1 MKKYYANELDE
12 IERPYEMEYSSMKSS
27 KNDSL
32 KAKANKL
39 KVINKNLLNIN
50 NNNNQINNQKNIFRN
65 TPNLNSI
72 SSFKSLQNNNVN
84 NNINFRLNE
93 ITKKKLENYM
103 ESTKNKFPKKNI
115 QNNPKKQK
123 QNKNLNKKTNNN
135 TNIYSKVNNYWEIRE
150 KKNKIKMLRIKK
162 EREDKIYGE
171 LYPKPKISKNTQ
183 EIIERLKERNYELTA
198 EDEYEE
204 EINRNIPIRTKE
216 KNYFFKTVY
225 YSNKIKLNKKNKKQI
240 NKSFSKINPK
250 YKNNKFNLIQINNK
264 KRAKTPK
271 LKRYTSTKN
280 KKSSSQ
286 KKLNFSVADI
296 KNLEMIRQLR
306 QKEEEEK
313 IEEIENKIKTEEN
326 RNITEDVKIN
336 KKIIIDKELKNS
348 NEKNLVNKSISI
360 LSMRNP
366 SINLNYIS
374 NINEIMTSRK
384 YLNELYNKDKKI
396 INHSFILNSS
406 TSPGTSNIK
415 KININ
420 NTNSSS
426 LKNKVSKTL
435 DNKIKQKSK
444 SGIAPKK
451 NKNKNCIEYGLY
463 DPNAKS
469 LRYRHYTDISKSYN
483 SYIKSNNTFGK
494 KENNSV
500 NKSNNFIVKSDE
512 RLFDINQ
519 SYIGKNK
526 IKNNLCFEFDR
537 EINEK
542 DEGVNQLYKKELKQK
557 TNEINKIEVELKER
571 DMINKKLIN
580 ESIVNDKDFEK
591 IVLKNESLNN
601 KYNEINN
608 QSLLKFRE
616 ENLKKLEELRQKG
629 QKGNNFDKY
638 KLLNIKNEEEKNDDK
653 QYNGKINTMKY
664 KSILSSEQQNIE
676 NNLELYNNELRTNE
690 QKKKA
695 LLNKLFSNDYKKSI
709 ALEND
714 EDINNNGL
722 QFGVNKYFVKNDLNL
737 NDKFIYKYDSNKN
750 EDMLDKKGLNGNNEN
765 IVENFEF
772 ERRHHF

>member
-1 MKKYYANELDE
+1 M
-12 IERPYEMEYSSMKSS
+12 
-27 KNDSL
+27 
-32 KAKANKL
+32 
-39 KVINKNLLNIN
+39 
-50 NNNNQINNQKNIFRN
+50 
-65 TPNLNSI
+65 
-72 SSFKSLQNNNVN
+72 
-84 NNINFRLNE
+84 
-93 ITKKKLENYM
+93 
-103 ESTKNKFPKKNI
+103 
-115 QNNPKKQK
+115 
-123 QNKNLNKKTNNN
+123 NKKINNN

-150 KKNKIKMLRIKK
+150 KKNKIKMQRIKK

-183 EIIERLKERNYELTA
+183 EIIERLKERNYELSA
-198 EDEYEE
+198 DDEYEE

-240 NKSFSKINPK
+240 NKSYSKINPK
-250 YKNNKFNLIQINNK
+250 IKKNKFNLIPINNK

-271 LKRYTSTKN
+271 SKRYTSTKN
-280 KKSSSQ
+280 KKSSNQ
-286 KKLNFSVADI
+286 KKINFSVADI
-296 KNLEMIRQLR
+296 KNLEMIKQLR

-313 IEEIENKIKTEEN
+313 IKEIENKIKKEEN
-326 RNITEDVKIN
+326 ENFHDDEKI
-336 KKIIIDKELKNS
+336 KKVIDKELKKNNE
-348 NEKNLVNKSISI
+348 NEKNLVNKSMNMM
-360 LSMRNP
+360 SMRNT

-384 YLNELYNKDKKI
+384 YLNEIYNKDKKI

-406 TSPGTSNIK
+406 TSPQTPSIK
-415 KININ
+415 KINN
-420 NTNSSS
+420 NNANNSS
-426 LKNKVSKTL
+426 LNHKVWKAL
-435 DNKIKQKSK
+435 NPKIMQKAK
-444 SGIAPKK
+444 SGIAHKK
-451 NKNKNCIEYGLY
+451 NKTKNYIEYGLY

-483 SYIKSNNTFGK
+483 SYVKSNNAEEK
-494 KENNSV
+494 KENIAV
-500 NKSNNFIVKSDE
+500 NKSNNLIAKSDD

-519 SYIGKNK
+519 SLFDKNK
-526 IKNNLCFEFDR
+526 IKSNLCFQFDR

-542 DEGVNQLYKKELKQK
+542 DNEVIQIYKKELKQK

-629 QKGNNFDKY
+629 KKENNFDKY
-638 KLLNIKNEEEKNDDK
+638 KFLNIKNEEEKNVDK

-695 LLNKLFSNDYKKSI
+695 LLNKLFGNDYKKSI
-709 ALEND
+709 ALENE
-714 EDINNNGL
+714 EDINNNEL
-722 QFGVNKYFVKNDLNL
+722 QFGVNKYFVKNELNL
-737 NDKFIYKYDSNKN
+737 NDKFIYKCNSNKN
-750 EDMLDKKGLNGNNEN
+750 EDILDKKGLNGNNEN

>member
-1 MKKYYANELDE
+1 M
-12 IERPYEMEYSSMKSS
+12 
-27 KNDSL
+27 
-32 KAKANKL
+32 
-39 KVINKNLLNIN
+39 
-50 NNNNQINNQKNIFRN
+50 
-65 TPNLNSI
+65 
-72 SSFKSLQNNNVN
+72 
-84 NNINFRLNE
+84 
-93 ITKKKLENYM
+93 
-103 ESTKNKFPKKNI
+103 
-115 QNNPKKQK
+115 
-123 QNKNLNKKTNNN
+123 
-135 TNIYSKVNNYWEIRE
+135 
-150 KKNKIKMLRIKK
+150 
-162 EREDKIYGE
+162 
-171 LYPKPKISKNTQ
+171 
-183 EIIERLKERNYELTA
+183 
-198 EDEYEE
+198 
-204 EINRNIPIRTKE
+204 
-216 KNYFFKTVY
+216 
-225 YSNKIKLNKKNKKQI
+225 
-240 NKSFSKINPK
+240 
-250 YKNNKFNLIQINNK
+250 
-264 KRAKTPK
+264 
-271 LKRYTSTKN
+271 
-280 KKSSSQ
+280 
-286 KKLNFSVADI
+286 
-296 KNLEMIRQLR
+296 
-306 QKEEEEK
+306 
-313 IEEIENKIKTEEN
+313 
-326 RNITEDVKIN
+326 KIN
-336 KKIIIDKELKNS
+336 KKIIIDKELKNN

-384 YLNELYNKDKKI
+384 YLNDLYNKDTKI

-406 TSPGTSNIK
+406 TSPGSSNIK

-420 NTNSSS
+420 NTNSIS

-451 NKNKNCIEYGLY
+451 NKTKNCIEYGLY

-526 IKNNLCFEFDR
+526 IKNNLCFEFVR

-542 DEGVNQLYKKELKQK
+542 DEEINQLYKKELKQK

-601 KYNEINN
+601 KFNEINN
-608 QSLLKFRE
+608 KSLLKFRE

-709 ALEND
+709 ALEKE
-714 EDINNNGL
+714 EDVNNNEL
-722 QFGVNKYFVKNDLNL
+722 QFCVNKYFVKNDLNL
-737 NDKFIYKYDSNKN
+737 NDKFIYKYDSNRN
-750 EDMLDKKGLNGNNEN
+750 EDILDKKRLNGKNEN